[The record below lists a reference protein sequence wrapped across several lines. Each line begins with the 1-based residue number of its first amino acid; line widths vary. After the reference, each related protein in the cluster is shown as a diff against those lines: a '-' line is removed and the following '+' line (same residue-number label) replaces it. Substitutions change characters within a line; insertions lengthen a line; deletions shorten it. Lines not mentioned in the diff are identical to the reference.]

1 MMERVNGF
9 FEFDSELIDYELVIL
24 NREDNGDEVVY
35 ELEVS
40 FNGFTFEMEY
50 SLNDDYSYYC
60 GFDDFQDSYYQGFN
74 YVTLKNKKDL
84 SDNEICLAWDM
95 LDVATEVI
103 KTDIVY

>member
-1 MMERVNGF
+1 MERVQGF

-24 NREDNGDEVVY
+24 DREDSGEEVIY

-50 SLNDDYSYYC
+50 SLNDCLYYC

-74 YVTLKNKKDL
+74 YVNLKNKKDL

-103 KTDIVY
+103 KADITY